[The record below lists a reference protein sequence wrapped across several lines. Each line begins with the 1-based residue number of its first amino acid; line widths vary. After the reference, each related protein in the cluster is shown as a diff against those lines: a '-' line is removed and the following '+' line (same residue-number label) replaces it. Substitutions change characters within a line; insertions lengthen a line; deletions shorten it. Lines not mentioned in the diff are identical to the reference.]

1 MKKEMH
7 SNKNKDRQ
15 EIEQKSSNKV
25 IHIKEVKS
33 TENMNNKGRTKF
45 MENMDNEREEKSF
58 ENMNNKKE
66 ERSFE
71 NMNNKRE
78 EKSFENMNNKR
89 EEKSFA
95 NMNNGKSS
103 EDMDK
108 IKNFKYMD
116 DLKQEYKDIPIPS
129 SLKRKVEGSIMK
141 GKKDNMKKNAFRY
154 TKVGTMTAAAALL
167 AIVILAN
174 SNSSIAYAMK
184 KIPIIGAITDVVTFK
199 TYQNKTNDFEANI
212 KVPKIE
218 TDEKDE
224 NIKQAADE
232 VNKSVEDYTNM
243 LIKQYN
249 EDMKASEGKGN
260 YAVDTSYQVI
270 TNNDKIFTLRIDTVV
285 AMGGSNSFSKF
296 YHIDKESGRV
306 ITLKDLFKED
316 ADYITAISNSIKQQM
331 KGQMEAD
338 ESITY
343 FLDNEETKAWNF
355 VKIKGDQNFYFNKD
369 GELVM
374 AFDKYEV
381 APGYMGMVEFAIPK
395 EVTKS
400 IMR

>member
-1 MKKEMH
+1 MKCLTGMRKKVEEKFL
-7 SNKNKDRQ
+7 SNYQNYYRLAYSYVKNESDAMDIVQ
-15 EIEQKSSNKV
+15 ESAYKA
-25 IHIKEVKS
+25 IKEHAS
-33 TENMNNKGRTKF
+33 L
-45 MENMDNEREEKSF
+45 
-58 ENMNNKKE
+58 KKE
-66 ERSFE
+66 EYISSWIYRIVI
-71 NMNNKRE
+71 NTYLDYIRNNRKEIVGIVGE
-78 EKSFENMNNKR
+78 EEFY
-89 EEKSFA
+89 
-95 NMNNGKSS
+95 
-103 EDMDK
+103 EDT
-108 IKNFKYMD
+108 YM
-116 DLKQEYKDIPIPS
+116 KQEYKDIPIPS

-184 KIPIIGAITDVVTFK
+184 KIPIIGAITNVVTFK

-331 KGQMEAD
+331 KEQMETD